1 LTLLPFR
8 PKLPRIRRKEPAI
21 ENELAGGT
29 LSDAEFERLLA
40 SVRLEQP
47 SSIGAGMIRP
57 DMEREAKSKLNARN
71 IEKETQH
78 EDES

>member
-21 ENELAGGT
+21 KNDFAGGT

-40 SVRLEQP
+40 SAIRQQRLAG
-47 SSIGAGMIRP
+47 GAEMTRP
-57 DMEREAKSKLNARN
+57 DTERETKSKSDVGNM
-71 IEKETQH
+71 EKETSH
-78 EDES
+78 EDEL